1 MNIKQINLMDE
12 EDLLNAFESKTVKG
26 MNIKLAQSL
35 VKRIR
40 ENLDMMQKGFE
51 ITNRISTMQEF
62 SDLIQGLYDI
72 SIDQCVDF
80 NNVFSAALGQTY
92 SSHLNRY
99 VVKTYMTKQS
109 LKIESE
115 TNKTNFKK
123 VGVAYSVEHS
133 DNFVRK
139 ERYTVEEITG
149 LVKSGKIVITEE
161 LEEEPEISE
170 KEEENYFEFTIH
182 DNYKDLT
189 WDNEFYPYILMFIR
203 ISLTNE
209 KLREDMQKYLYNLDD
224 AINTVLANLEDNQQL
239 QQECIRQL
247 NQSNVLVEQEELY
260 KKLEEREKSGITL
273 KKTIKKPESD

>member
-1 MNIKQINLMDE
+1 
-12 EDLLNAFESKTVKG
+12 

-35 VKRIR
+35 VKKIR
-40 ENLDMMQKGFE
+40 ENLDMIQKGFE
-51 ITNRISTMQEF
+51 ITNRINTMQEF

-92 SSHLNRY
+92 SSPLNRY

-133 DNFVRK
+133 DNFIRK
-139 ERYTVEEITG
+139 ERYTIEEINE
-149 LVKSGKIVITEE
+149 LVKSGKIVIIEE

-170 KEEENYFEFTIH
+170 KEENYFKFTVH

-209 KLREDMQKYLYNLDD
+209 KLREEMQKYLYNLDV

-239 QQECIRQL
+239 KQECIRQL

-273 KKTIKKPESD
+273 KKTIKKIESDEL